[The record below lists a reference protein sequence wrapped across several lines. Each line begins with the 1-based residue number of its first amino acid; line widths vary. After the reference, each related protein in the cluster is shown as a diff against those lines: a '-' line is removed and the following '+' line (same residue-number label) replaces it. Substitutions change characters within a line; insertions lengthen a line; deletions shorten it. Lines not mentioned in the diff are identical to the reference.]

1 MLSQSGPAFPMKQA
15 GRLRPLPMHG
25 RPALAPSVIGGN
37 TPQAAETRY
46 REGDRDEHI
55 DQLASEQTEYFTARN
70 EPTFPPGMASL

>member
-1 MLSQSGPAFPMKQA
+1 MKQA